1 MTGRRF
7 YGWRIV
13 AVLAVTE
20 TVSWG
25 VLYYAFAVVQV
36 PMRAELGLS
45 AATVA
50 GAFSVA
56 VLTAGLAAVPAGRW
70 LDRHGARGLMT
81 AGSAGAVVLVVA
93 WSRVD
98 SAVGLYVVFA
108 GIGLVSAAV
117 LYDPAFAV
125 VVRWFGEGRSR
136 ALLAVTVVAGFAST
150 VFLPLTDALIQGLG
164 WRDALLVLAGILAVT
179 TVVPHAVVL
188 RRDPADLGLHPD
200 GAQSGPSPDPA
211 AARAGLGATAVL
223 VLRDPLFR
231 RLTLGFA
238 ANALVVVVVAV
249 HLVAYLLE
257 AGHPSAFAATAA
269 GALGALSVTGRLVVT
284 RAARHR
290 PIAALTATAFGVQ
303 AVAVVVLLGAGSST
317 VGAVVFVVL
326 FGLGFGV
333 GTIAR
338 PALVAEGYGTGS
350 FATVSA
356 LCGVALTAARTV
368 GPFAAGLL
376 RTWSGSYTPVL
387 LVLAAT
393 SVVAAVAVARAGALL
408 TGSPGGGDGHGRLL
422 RHRDDRL
429 QRRVLLR
436 PTSRPATA
444 ATRSPV
450 GSRPAGLGLTRP
462 RQPVSALPDADRRD

>member
-1 MTGRRF
+1 MTLRRF

-13 AVLAVTE
+13 GVLAVTE

-36 PMRAELGLS
+36 SMRAELGLS

-56 VLTAGLAAVPAGRW
+56 VLTAGLAAVPVGRW
-70 LDRHGARGLMT
+70 LDGHGARGLMT
-81 AGSAGAVVLVVA
+81 AGSAGAVLLVVA

-98 SAVGLYVVFA
+98 SAAGLYLVFA

-125 VVRWFGEGRSR
+125 VVRWFGEGRAR

-150 VFLPLTDALIQGLG
+150 VFLPLTDALVRGLG
-164 WRDALLVLAGILAVT
+164 WRDALLVLAGVLAVT

-188 RRDPADLGLHPD
+188 RRDPADLGLHP
-200 GAQSGPSPDPA
+200 GGTRMGPAPTPEA
-211 AARAGLGATAVL
+211 VPRAGLGATAL
-223 VLRDPLFR
+223 GVLRDPLFR

-249 HLVAYLLE
+249 HLVAYLRE

-290 PIAALTATAFGVQ
+290 PVAAVTATAFGVQ
-303 AVAVVVLLGAGSST
+303 AVALVVVVVAGAST
-317 VGAVVFVVL
+317 FGAAVFVVL

-338 PALVAEGYGTGS
+338 PALVAEGFGTTD

-368 GPFAAGLL
+368 GPFAAGLV
-376 RTWSGSYTPVL
+376 RTGTGSYTPVL
-387 LVLAAT
+387 VALAAV
-393 SVVAAVAVARAGALL
+393 SVLAAVAVAR
-408 TGSPGGGDGHGRLL
+408 GGGLLPRPTEGGDEDGRLL
-422 RHRDDRL
+422 RQRHDDRL
-429 QRRVLLR
+429 RRRVLLR
-436 PTSRPATA
+436 STSRPATA
-444 ATRSPV
+444 ATRSPA
-450 GSRPAGLGLTRP
+450 GPRPAL
-462 RQPVSALPDADRRD
+462 V